1 MALNDRSQKILNE
14 IASNRQITSGTLEQ
28 KYKLTRR
35 QLGYTIEKINDWLQ
49 AEGLAEIER
58 TRQGRFI
65 VDQSVFSKLVRED
78 VPVQKTEQG
87 FLTEEQRVHLIL
99 FMLLTSEEELSL
111 LHFHSELGY
120 SKNTVLNDLKQV
132 QVFVDAFE
140 LTVRYSRRSGYLLEG
155 KELQI
160 RKLLIYLVES
170 ALQMQDG
177 QAHIEKIAT
186 VVASEVQDFQK
197 RIERVEEKLG
207 IQFTDE
213 KLAAMP
219 YIFMLI
225 LKRIE
230 RSHVLDPF
238 PIEYEELSDTK
249 EYQATEYIFHHI
261 VDVPKQERFFIAL
274 HLLAANVHWSLFMS
288 EDEALPDLMP
298 TLSTM
303 VQLFER
309 SACIYFQERELL
321 LKKLVQHIKPAY
333 YRIKYQL
340 TAIEPVET
348 PFSMEYR
355 ELHHLVKRSLG
366 PLETLFGKTIPEA
379 EAMYVTMLIGSWM
392 TRQGE
397 SIDKKV
403 KAIVVCPQG
412 VSVSRLMLK
421 ELTEL
426 FPEFIFL
433 DSLSVRQ
440 FQTYDLSYDLVFSQT
455 PLETS
460 KSLYI
465 TKAILGKEEKYRL
478 KQQVMQDVHG
488 YKPKDINLDHLID
501 MVKRHA
507 TLANESGLRD
517 ELYHYFFPDSDHN
530 RHSHHSAEGHSLH
543 SFLYPE
549 MITRV
554 SSTPTWETA
563 LEHAAEPLVA
573 QGMIEQRYVDALKR
587 DKERDPYIII
597 GPHLAIPH
605 AAPEEGV
612 LKTGMSLLQLEEPVQ
627 FSDDEWIHLI
637 IVIAAK
643 DKHQHIRA
651 LRQLIKLA
659 GSGNDRVK
667 LQRAQSKT
675 EMMEIID
682 FYSMDEE

>member
-14 IASNRQITSGTLEQ
+14 IASNRQITSGTIEK

-35 QLGYTIEKINDWLQ
+35 QLGYTIQKINEWLQ
-49 AEGLAEIER
+49 SEGIADIER

-65 VDQSVFSKLVRED
+65 VDQSVFSKLSREE
-78 VPVQKTEQG
+78 VPVQKSVQG

-99 FMLLTSEEELSL
+99 FMLLTSKEELSL

-120 SKNTVLNDLKQV
+120 SKNTVLSDLKQV
-132 QVFVDAFE
+132 QVFVEAFE

-160 RKLLIYLVES
+160 RKLLINLVES
-170 ALQMQDG
+170 ALQMHDG
-177 QAHIEKIAT
+177 KLHIEKAT
-186 VVASEVQDFQK
+186 LINASEVSDFEK
-197 RIERVEEKLG
+197 RIDRVEQKLG

-213 KLAAMP
+213 KLVAMP

-230 RSHVLDPF
+230 SCHVLEPF
-238 PIEYEELSDTK
+238 SIEYEELSDTK
-249 EYQATEYIFHHI
+249 EYQATEYIFHQM
-261 VDVPKQERFFIAL
+261 VEVPKQERLFVAL
-274 HLLAANVHWSLFMS
+274 HLLAANVHWSELMS
-288 EDEALPDLMP
+288 ENEALPDLIP
-298 TLSTM
+298 ALSKTL
-303 VQLFER
+303 QLFER
-309 SACIYFQERELL
+309 SACIYLQERELL
-321 LKKLVQHIKPAY
+321 LKKLVQHTKPAY

-340 TAIEPVET
+340 TELETVES
-348 PFSMEYR
+348 PFSNEYR

-366 PLETLFGKTIPEA
+366 PLEELFGKDIPES
-379 EAMYVTMLIGSWM
+379 EMMYFTMLIGSWM

-397 SIDKKV
+397 SIDKKI

-412 VSVSRLMLK
+412 VSVSRLMMK

-440 FQTYDLSYDLVFSQT
+440 FQNYELSYDVVFSQT
-455 PLETS
+455 SLETS
-460 KSLYI
+460 KWLYI

-488 YKPKDINLDHLID
+488 YKPSEINLDHVLD
-501 MVKRHA
+501 MIKSHA
-507 TLANESGLRD
+507 VVSNESALRT
-517 ELYHYFFPDSDHN
+517 ELFQYFYPESDNSKGGHG
-530 RHSHHSAEGHSLH
+530 SEKEHSLN
-543 SFLYPE
+543 SFIHPGV
-549 MITRV
+549 ITQV
-554 SSTPTWETA
+554 KSTESWETA
-563 LEHAAEPLVA
+563 LFLAAKPLVE
-573 QGMIEQRYVDALKR
+573 QGIIEERYIDALVANK
-587 DKERDPYIII
+587 DRDPYIII

-612 LKTGMSLLQLEEPVQ
+612 LQSGMSLLQLEEPVQ
-627 FSDDEWIHLI
+627 FSEEESIHLI

-651 LRQLIKLA
+651 LRQLIKLS
-659 GSGNDRVK
+659 GSKQDRIN
-667 LQRAQSKT
+667 LQNAHT
-675 EMMEIID
+675 EKEIMDIID
-682 FYSMDEE
+682 YYSMDEE